1 MRERKKESV
10 ESTREK
16 RVGRRDRERVRE
28 REREGGREER
38 EEKERDRERQ
48 RERDRETE
56 RQEREPAS
64 ARVPPKRERKMSL
77 CRHRS
82 RVIFSSPRLRS
93 MEVAAW
99 CTPVGSRLST
109 VLATMIV
116 S

>member
-28 REREGGREER
+28 RRKRETE
-38 EEKERDRERQ
+38 

>member
-1 MRERKKESV
+1 M
-10 ESTREK
+10 
-16 RVGRRDRERVRE
+16 ERV

-38 EEKERDRERQ
+38 EEKERDRE

>member
-28 REREGGREER
+28 REREGGEGGE
-38 EEKERDRERQ
+38 RERQ
-48 RERDRETE
+48 RERERDRETE

>member
-28 REREGGREER
+28 RGREER
-38 EEKERDRERQ
+38 EEKERDRE